1 MAYPKRKRKIL
12 TVKPLDTLTNSIN
25 SQVNPSHYKS
35 HPSGIECIDVI
46 EHMTLN
52 VGNAIK
58 YLWRAG
64 LKSEEMTEV
73 DLRKAI
79 WYIEREIARLDKIKR

>member
-1 MAYPKRKRKIL
+1 MSDEREIDSKI
-12 TVKPLDTLTNSIN
+12 
-25 SQVNPSHYKS
+25 NPSHYKS

-64 LKSEEMTEV
+64 LKSEETTEV
-73 DLRKAI
+73 DLRKAL
-79 WYIEREIARLDKIKR
+79 WYIEREIARLNKGKE